1 MDVIFSNTPIEEEPE
16 DDIMVGDNALSID
29 MGASFL
35 MGEDPKKDPV
45 KKPLSKASI
54 GDAPMGEKPT
64 EDPLTSL
71 RLSFS
76 SRANRSAGDD
86 DEGTTIAKA
95 SSVGLNPLG
104 LNPLGL
110 DEAELERL
118 GIKLQPA
125 PAKKSETAP
134 VSAKEPATAAVKAP
148 ATAPS
153 KEPAVAT
160 AKAAAP
166 VAEKVTAP
174 EQMKAE
180 EPKVVSLSNII
191 SLSDPSIKGG
201 MIFSIYTSFE
211 SEEAPVEAAP
221 EKEEKV
227 VAVIP
232 EEVTLEAPAKINDDD
247 DDMSIP
253 MPQDDDVKPLG
264 KNDDDDDF
272 GLLGG
277 IEDEHKDLGG
287 KVDEDGSGSTFMGLD
302 SSENDPM
309 DLLFGVDGFDDEPI
323 GLGDNSTVSEK
334 EKTKESSSEKKAQDK
349 GADEVDPLRALLM
362 AGGNPFG
369 ENAKIIAPDLSFGKD
384 ALKPKHFEP
393 MKASGPRVNAENV
406 RENNPL
412 GNNPFGKDVE
422 PDFSFGKEALKPK
435 KYEPKKPYEDK

>member
-1 MDVIFSNTPIEEEPE
+1 MDVIFSNTPIEEPE

-64 EDPLTSL
+64 EDPLTGL

-125 PAKKSETAP
+125 PAKKTEATP
-134 VSAKEPATAAVKAP
+134 VKEPATAAVKAP
-148 ATAPS
+148 ATAPA

-160 AKAAAP
+160 AKAVAP

-174 EQMKAE
+174 EQKKAE
-180 EPKVVSLSNII
+180 EPKEVSLGNII

-211 SEEAPVEAAP
+211 SEEAPVEVAP
-221 EKEEKV
+221 EKEENV
-227 VAVIP
+227 AAVIP
-232 EEVTLEAPAKINDDD
+232 EEVTLEAPTKI
-247 DDMSIP
+247 
-253 MPQDDDVKPLG
+253 
-264 KNDDDDDF
+264 DDDDF

-277 IEDEHKDLGG
+277 IEDDHKDLGG
-287 KVDEDGSGSTFMGLD
+287 KVDEDGSESTFMGLD

-334 EKTKESSSEKKAQDK
+334 EKTKESSSEKKTQDK

-369 ENAKIIAPDLSFGKD
+369 ENSKIIAPDLSFGKD